1 MWAQGYK
8 TTKDLKYYIAGV
20 KISFHVDKYVN
31 FFFHEIEKN
40 IMHLTIYF
48 NKVIKNA
55 GTGKN

>member
-8 TTKDLKYYIAGV
+8 MTKDLKFYIASV
-20 KISFHVDKYVN
+20 KISLHVDKYVN
-31 FFFHEIEKN
+31 FFYHEIEK
-40 IMHLTIYF
+40 ILCTIYF